1 MRNIELQNALDRS
14 LSGLQFREEMK
25 AAVLARIEAGEEEA
39 APVMPGGR
47 HRGLRRGAAAA
58 LVCTALLL
66 TALAAGPG
74 IWSLIQEHLGPRAP
88 YATGAA
94 GAVRD
99 QGIEFGAAAALADR
113 NTVRVSPFGI
123 WRESG

>member
-1 MRNIELQNALDRS
+1 MGARPTVGYCAKGLYLCSVNVFS
-14 LSGLQFREEMK
+14 KVPGLQFREEMK
-25 AAVLARIEAGEEEA
+25 AA
-39 APVMPGGR
+39 
-47 HRGLRRGAAAA
+47 AA
-58 LVCTALLL
+58 LVCTALLF

-99 QGIEFGAAAALADR
+99 QRIEFGAAAALADR

>member
-14 LSGLQFREEMK
+14 MSGLQFREEMK
-25 AAVLARIEAGEEEA
+25 AA
-39 APVMPGGR
+39 
-47 HRGLRRGAAAA
+47 AA
-58 LVCTALLL
+58 LVCTALLF

-99 QGIEFGAAAALADR
+99 QGIEFGTAAALADR

>member
-14 LSGLQFREEMK
+14 MSGLQFREEMK
-25 AAVLARIEAGEEEA
+25 AA
-39 APVMPGGR
+39 
-47 HRGLRRGAAAA
+47 AA
-58 LVCTALLL
+58 LVCTALLF

-74 IWSLIQEHLGPRAP
+74 IWSLIRNAGPRAP
-88 YATGAA
+88 YATGAGA
-94 GAVRD
+94 GGD